1 MIDAKKQ
8 AHQLILKY
16 YYSLPNNGSHN
27 VGINNCESRYR
38 EAISCALICVDII
51 LNDTNQFM
59 QTQAQSEYWKEVH
72 TWIER
77 VGSDDE
83 SSRLTFDEF
92 KMMFVDTEVSFSI
105 KLDELGGF

>member
-1 MIDAKKQ
+1 
-8 AHQLILKY
+8 
-16 YYSLPNNGSHN
+16 
-27 VGINNCESRYR
+27 
-38 EAISCALICVDII
+38 
-51 LNDTNQFM
+51 M

>member
-38 EAISCALICVDII
+38 EAINCARICVDTI
-51 LNDTNQFM
+51 LNVTIGLTDFTDDH
-59 QTQAQSEYWKEVH
+59 EYWKEVH

-77 VGSDDE
+77 VGSNDE

-92 KMMFVDTEVSFSI
+92 KMMFGIPYPSFSI
-105 KLDELGGF
+105 KVDELGGF

>member
-38 EAISCALICVDII
+38 EAINCARICVDTI

-77 VGSDDE
+77 IGSDDE